1 MVPMPQNTRWMGI
14 GGMLGLISAVL
25 AFALALTLLTSGAF

>member
-1 MVPMPQNTRWMGI
+1 MQHKTRWLGV
-14 GGMLGLISAVL
+14 GGMLGLISALL